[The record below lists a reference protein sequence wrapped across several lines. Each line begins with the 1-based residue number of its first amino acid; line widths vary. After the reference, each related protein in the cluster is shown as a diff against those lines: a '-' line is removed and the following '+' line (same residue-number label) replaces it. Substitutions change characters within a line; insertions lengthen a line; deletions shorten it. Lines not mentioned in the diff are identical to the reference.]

1 MLPQPPYAWALRETE
16 GTQPSERVTVTRK
29 LSFLCGPQCVLLL
42 FWELFSWQGLSPRAQ
57 KVSRPILKQLG
68 RCRAVQG

>member
-1 MLPQPPYAWALRETE
+1 M
-16 GTQPSERVTVTRK
+16 TRK
-29 LSFLCGPQCVLLL
+29 LSLLCGEGPVSGASGSQRVLLL
-42 FWELFSWQGLSPRAQ
+42 FWERFSWQGLSSQAQ